1 MAPLTELEHRVHA
14 CILCKENDL
23 KEVVKYY
30 PIYSFGNPYGKE
42 LLIVGLNPSTREYE
56 DNYVSS
62 SKNPEKRHNNQMN
75 YFQQGYYGFFTK
87 LEKFFHGEA
96 KTALNWVKTPWE
108 KVGFTDL
115 TKCPTRNEKGQWTQL
130 KTNQKRRIIA
140 NCQQYL
146 IEQIDIIK
154 PRAILAYGADVCKWF
169 YPGYTQDDA
178 FTTMKNKPI
187 ILVPQ
192 KQGGYPK
199 QIIQIVQEQIAK
211 LIIKK

>member
-1 MAPLTELEHRVHA
+1 MPPLTELEHRVHT
-14 CILCKENDL
+14 CSLCKEGDL

-42 LLIVGLNPSTREYE
+42 LLVVGINPSTREYK

-62 SKNPEKRHNNQMN
+62 SQDPENRHNSQRN
-75 YFQQGYYGFFTK
+75 YFQQGPYTFFTK

-96 KTALNWVKTPWE
+96 KTALSWVKTPWE

-115 TKCPTRNEKGQWTQL
+115 VKCPTRYRWTKIKPQF
-130 KTNQKRRIIA
+130 RRLIKK

-146 IEQIDIIK
+146 VEQLELIK
-154 PRAILAYGADVCKWF
+154 QKATLAYGAPVCRWF
-169 YPGYTQDDA
+169 YPGYTEDDDA
-178 FTTMKNKPI
+178 YTTMKNKPI

-192 KQGGYPK
+192 SHRSHPK
-199 QIIQIVQEQIAK
+199 MIIQSVQKQIAK
-211 LIIKK
+211 LLIK